1 MFLASRGTLAFIR
14 AAQGFAMVG
23 GRDYVI
29 PEDIKSIAV
38 PVLSHRIG
46 LAAAAGR
53 NTASAA

>member
-1 MFLASRGTLAFIR
+1 
-14 AAQGFAMVG
+14 MVG

-53 NTASAA
+53 TKGEEALIEEILNTVPVPTEEWKKH